1 MKILISEKLSQHRF
15 KTPEGYL
22 ICTDAILARTGKQTY
37 RRSEVFGDSCKDAEQ
52 EVEVDRPE
60 KEVFSESTLASFE
73 NKPVTVEH
81 PDVDVNSENY
91 KDYAVGFTRD
101 IHRGDCNGEPVI
113 LGTLVITDAQ
123 TIEEIENGE
132 HTELS
137 CGYDCDI
144 VDSENPRQ
152 TNIRGNHVA
161 LCERGRAGIARI
173 VDAKPDA
180 GAKLYGN
187 NYNWELEGK
196 AKSKEDA
203 LRKFKAKYPECYN
216 TWGGELEWMMQN
228 NKDYESER
236 GEWGLHFDYDEYD
249 GHFYIAVVED
259 KKRYNDSKIKDAGI
273 RFIGVVVEFVEGRHT
288 NVPKNPVSI
297 EKMNQW
303 LKSEDYKVY
312 LQYPKGGYDKCWID
326 FIFQDDQ
333 TKKEYRIHGAR
344 VDLGDASRYND
355 PSAVTITNND
365 VLYAAKQAQKLA
377 SQNDSISDSESGC
390 NDSIHDDSREKIAIF
405 MNGKFLEY
413 SPSRESA
420 EQRIARYKR
429 EDRYEHEVEKYP
441 IPNGGYPVY
450 EIRAVKDSTS
460 ALDSLHRYEVQVGDT
475 IHWVYASS
483 IIDAVKIVN
492 NRK

>member
-161 LCERGRAGIARI
+161 LCEKGRAGIARI
-173 VDAKPDA
+173 VDSKIEDATHNLQFKLRPGLKIVREIKTYWLDDNRNFITMIECEEDGKPIYLIKNTYFDRNDPSMYSLV
-180 GAKLYGN
+180 KKEGN
-187 NYNWELEGK
+187 PDVSFKVSMDLANDLI
-196 AKSKEDA
+196 AKSK
-203 LRKFKAKYPECYN
+203 KK
-216 TWGGELEWMMQN
+216 
-228 NKDYESER
+228 KDS
-236 GEWGLHFDYDEYD
+236 L
-249 GHFYIAVVED
+249 
-259 KKRYNDSKIKDAGI
+259 N
-273 RFIGVVVEFVEGRHT
+273 
-288 NVPKNPVSI
+288 
-297 EKMNQW
+297 
-303 LKSEDYKVY
+303 
-312 LQYPKGGYDKCWID
+312 
-326 FIFQDDQ
+326 
-333 TKKEYRIHGAR
+333 
-344 VDLGDASRYND
+344 
-355 PSAVTITNND
+355 
-365 VLYAAKQAQKLA
+365 
-377 SQNDSISDSESGC
+377 
-390 NDSIHDDSREKIAIF
+390 DDSHEKVAIF